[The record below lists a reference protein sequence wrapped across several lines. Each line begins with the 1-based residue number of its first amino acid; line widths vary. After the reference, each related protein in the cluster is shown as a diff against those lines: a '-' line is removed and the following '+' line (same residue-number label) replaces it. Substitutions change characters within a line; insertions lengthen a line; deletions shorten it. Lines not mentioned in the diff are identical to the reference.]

1 MFPEVSP
8 TNTKRVT
15 SVILALCGVRR
26 NGTGGAVARD
36 PCSVIRGKTERQ
48 PGLAVPLGVRPE
60 GSLPPVFS

>member
-1 MFPEVSP
+1 MFPAVSP
-8 TNTKRVT
+8 TNNKRLA

-36 PCSVIRGKTERQ
+36 PCFAIRGKTERQ

-60 GSLPPVFS
+60 GPLPPVFS